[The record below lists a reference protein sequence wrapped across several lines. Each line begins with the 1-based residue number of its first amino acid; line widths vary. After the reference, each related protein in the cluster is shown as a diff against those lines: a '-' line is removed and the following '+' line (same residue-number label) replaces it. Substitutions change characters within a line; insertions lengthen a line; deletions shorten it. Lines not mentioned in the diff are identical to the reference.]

1 MQFIR
6 SLIFNIFLYVGLI
19 TIFIL
24 AIPTLILPSKFTIF
38 FGRLSAKYIV
48 LILRIILNTKVI
60 FHVVENLK
68 KVENYFVASA
78 HQSMFETF
86 ALQIPL
92 DGPIFILK
100 KELLNIP
107 LFGWYLRK
115 IGSIAI
121 VRETTTK
128 ENLNF
133 FDKVKE
139 IIEKNKRPLLIF
151 PQGTRV
157 KINENPP
164 FKKGVGRIYKALN
177 LPCIPVALNTGKV
190 WPKNS
195 FMKYPGDIHI
205 SFLEPIMSGKNNEEF
220 TKEIENQIYNDCL
233 LYTSPSPRDH

>member
-19 TIFIL
+19 SIFIL
-24 AIPTLILPSKFTIF
+24 AIPTLFLPSKFTIF
-38 FGRLSAKYIV
+38 FGRLSARYIV

-60 FHVVENLK
+60 FHGVENLK

-115 IGSIAI
+115 IGAIAI

-139 IIEKNKRPLLIF
+139 RIKKGKRPLLIF

-157 KINENPP
+157 KLDEQPS
-164 FKKGVGRIYKALN
+164 FKKGVGRIYKALE

-195 FMKYPGDIHI
+195 FMKYPGDIYI
-205 SFLEPIMSGKNNEEF
+205 SFLEPIMSGKDSEEF
-220 TKEIENQIYNDCL
+220 TKDIENIIYTEIRKLN
-233 LYTSPSPRDH
+233 

>member
-1 MQFIR
+1 MLFIR

-19 TIFIL
+19 LIFIL

-38 FGRLSAKYIV
+38 FGRVSAKYIV
-48 LILRIILNTKVI
+48 LILRLILNTKVI
-60 FHVVENLK
+60 FHGIENLK
-68 KVENYFVASA
+68 KVDNFFVASA

-100 KELLNIP
+100 KELLSIP

-121 VRETTTK
+121 IRETTTK

-133 FDKVKE
+133 FDKVRDR
-139 IIEKNKRPLLIF
+139 IEKSKRPLLIF

-157 KINENPP
+157 KPDEQPP
-164 FKKGVGRIYKALN
+164 FKKGAGRIYKALN
-177 LPCIPVALNTGKV
+177 LPCVPVALNTGKV

-195 FMKYPGDIHI
+195 FMKYRGDIHI
-205 SFLEPIMSGKNNEEF
+205 SFLEPIMPGKENDDF
-220 TKEIENQIYNDCL
+220 VSEIENKIYSEIKK
-233 LYTSPSPRDH
+233 YY

>member
-1 MQFIR
+1 MLFIR

-19 TIFIL
+19 LIFIL

-38 FGRLSAKYIV
+38 FGRLSAKYLV
-48 LILRIILNTKVI
+48 FILKIILNTKVK
-60 FHVVENLK
+60 FHGVENLK
-68 KVENYFVASA
+68 KVDNFFVASA

-115 IGSIAI
+115 LGSIAI
-121 VRETTTK
+121 VRDTTTR

-133 FDKVKE
+133 FDKVRE
-139 IIEKNKRPLLIF
+139 RIETSKRPLLIF

-157 KINENPP
+157 KLDEQPP

-195 FMKYPGDIHI
+195 FLKYPGDIHI

-220 TKEIENQIYNDCL
+220 VKDIENKIY
-233 LYTSPSPRDH
+233 TEIKKFH

>member
-1 MQFIR
+1 MLFIR

-19 TIFIL
+19 LIFIL

-38 FGRLSAKYIV
+38 FGRLCAKYLV
-48 LILRIILNTKVI
+48 FILKIILNTKVI
-60 FHVVENLK
+60 FHGVENLK
-68 KVENYFVASA
+68 KVDNFFVASA

-121 VRETTTK
+121 VRDTTTR

-133 FDKVKE
+133 FDKVRE
-139 IIEKNKRPLLIF
+139 RIETSKRPLLIF

-157 KINENPP
+157 KLDEQPP

-195 FMKYPGDIHI
+195 FLKYPGDIHI

-220 TKEIENQIYNDCL
+220 VKDIENKIY
-233 LYTSPSPRDH
+233 TEIKKFH

>member
-1 MQFIR
+1 MQLIR

-24 AIPTLILPSKFTIF
+24 AIPTLVLPSKFTIF

-60 FHVVENLK
+60 FHGTENLK
-68 KVENYFVASA
+68 KVDSYFVASA

-128 ENLNF
+128 ENLSF

-139 IIEKNKRPLLIF
+139 EVEKSKRPLLIF

-157 KINENPP
+157 KLEDQPP

-177 LPCIPVALNTGKV
+177 LPCVPVAHNAGKV

-195 FMKYPGDIHI
+195 FMKYPGNSHI
-205 SFLEPIMSGKNNEEF
+205 SFFDPIMSGKDNEEF
-220 TKEIENQIYNDCL
+220 VRDIESKIYSEIQNYN
-233 LYTSPSPRDH
+233 

>member
-1 MQFIR
+1 MQLIR

-24 AIPTLILPSKFTIF
+24 AIPTLVLPSKFTIF

-60 FHVVENLK
+60 FHGIENLK
-68 KVENYFVASA
+68 KVDNYFVASA
-78 HQSMFETF
+78 HQSIFETF

-139 IIEKNKRPLLIF
+139 RIKKSKRPLLIF

-157 KINENPP
+157 KLDEQPP

-177 LPCIPVALNTGKV
+177 LP
-190 WPKNS
+190 
-195 FMKYPGDIHI
+195 
-205 SFLEPIMSGKNNEEF
+205 
-220 TKEIENQIYNDCL
+220 
-233 LYTSPSPRDH
+233 

>member
-1 MQFIR
+1 MQFLK
-6 SLIFNIFLYVGLI
+6 SLLFNLFLFSGLI
-19 TIFIL
+19 IIFFI
-24 AIPTLILPSKFTIF
+24 AIPTLFLPNKFTLF
-38 FGRLSAKYIV
+38 FGRLSANYI
-48 LILRIILNTKVI
+48 LILMKIILGTRVTFNGL
-60 FHVVENLK
+60 ENLK
-68 KVENYFVASA
+68 KVEKFFVASA

-139 IIEKNKRPLLIF
+139 EVEKSKRPLLIF

-157 KINENPP
+157 KLEDQPP

-177 LPCIPVALNTGKV
+177 LPCIPVAHNTGKV

-195 FMKYPGDIHI
+195 FMKYPGNIHI
-205 SFLEPIMSGKNNEEF
+205 SFLEPILSGKDNEEF
-220 TKEIENQIYNDCL
+220 VKDIENKIY
-233 LYTSPSPRDH
+233 TEIRKFS

>member
-6 SLIFNIFLYVGLI
+6 SLIFNIFLFVGLI
-19 TIFIL
+19 IIFIL
-24 AIPTLILPSKFTIF
+24 AIPTLILPSKFTLF
-38 FGRLSAKYIV
+38 FGRVSAKYIV
-48 LILRIILNTKVI
+48 LILKLILNTKVI
-60 FHVVENLK
+60 FHGIENLK
-68 KVENYFVASA
+68 KVNNFFVASA

-100 KELLNIP
+100 KELLSIP

-121 VRETTTK
+121 IRETTTK

-133 FDKVKE
+133 FDKVRD
-139 IIEKNKRPLLIF
+139 IIEKSKRPLLIF

-157 KINENPP
+157 KLDEQPP

-177 LPCIPVALNTGKV
+177 LPCVPVALNTGKV

-195 FMKYPGDIHI
+195 FMKYRGDIHI
-205 SFLEPIMSGKNNEEF
+205 SFLEPIMPGKENDDF
-220 TKEIENQIYNDCL
+220 ISEIENKIYSEIKK
-233 LYTSPSPRDH
+233 YY